1 MGADTTNKS
10 NVSGTDTDLLGEI
23 QGIIDAM
30 SGECTTLANNIST
43 FTTDNSE
50 AFKGDGSAEL
60 TALFENV
67 KSFATKMSTSFFDGT
82 MTSLI
87 TSMKTS
93 SENAAD
99 GIKGLVGS
107 GG

>member
-10 NVSGTDTDLLGEI
+10 NVSGTDTGLLDEI
-23 QGIIDAM
+23 QTDINSM
-30 SGECTTLANNIST
+30 SGECGTLASNIEK
-43 FTTDNSE
+43 FIADNSE

-60 TALFENV
+60 TSLFENV
-67 KSFATKMSTSFFDGT
+67 KSFASKMGTSFFDGT

-99 GIKGLVGS
+99 GIKGLVS